1 MMSRMGEEA
10 LLLLRT
16 AKREVGTCPLSQSPE
31 EEAHTF
37 APVIHLHL
45 PRLLVDVH
53 IHGVRF
59 QT

>member
-1 MMSRMGEEA
+1 MGEEA

-45 PRLLVDVH
+45 PRLVVDVH